1 MKAVN
6 PLHAGAWALWLL
18 AVIAALAGTRNP
30 IYLGL
35 LLAWIAVVWWTAK
48 SVAGIMNSERAV
60 PLSPLRFGVFVVS
73 VSAVFNASMIQ
84 SGDHVLFSLPD
95 GLPLIGGPF
104 TLEAMVY
111 GALNGL
117 VLTGLYAAFLLVNR
131 VLPVRDMVR
140 LVPRAYHSVAI
151 VVSIAVTFVPTTLR
165 QFQQIREAQAVRG
178 HRVRGLRGWLPL
190 LIPLLTGGMERALQL
205 AEAMMSR
212 GYSSTG
218 SRGYGG
224 MGARGAASTERSAGG
239 VWTRAGLAA
248 GLALFTGGLLVRL
261 AWGYGVAG
269 GLLAGVGAVLV
280 VASVWRA
287 GRSVPH
293 TVYRPAPWRSV
304 DWLVV
309 AGASVTAGV
318 FLLPLPGLDRS
329 SLFYYPYPSLEIPE
343 FSLWIGMSTW
353 GLLAPAVVLMAVG
366 MRTSPG
372 DGDIL
377 HAEDGHSR

>member
-1 MKAVN
+1 MQTLAGGGDRMKAVN

-178 HRVRGLRGWLPL
+178 HRVHGLRGWLPL

-239 VWTRAGLAA
+239 VWTQAGLAA

-280 VASVWRA
+280 VASGVARREKCAAYRLPTRAMAQRGLAGGRRRVGDGEECSCCRCRGWTGVRCSTIRTRVWR
-287 GRSVPH
+287 
-293 TVYRPAPWRSV
+293 YRN
-304 DWLVV
+304 
-309 AGASVTAGV
+309 
-318 FLLPLPGLDRS
+318 
-329 SLFYYPYPSLEIPE
+329 
-343 FSLWIGMSTW
+343 
-353 GLLAPAVVLMAVG
+353 
-366 MRTSPG
+366 
-372 DGDIL
+372 
-377 HAEDGHSR
+377 SRCGSA